1 MTKTASLLCYASL
14 VLPFNGMLLYKCIVY
29 MCNINIRLVH
39 KDRTQKSESEVSE
52 SLVKVHTVL
61 ERHPS
66 AYPCC
71 PFLPKAV

>member
-39 KDRTQKSESEVSE
+39 KDRTQKVNQQ
-52 SLVKVHTVL
+52 LAKV
-61 ERHPS
+61 
-66 AYPCC
+66 
-71 PFLPKAV
+71 